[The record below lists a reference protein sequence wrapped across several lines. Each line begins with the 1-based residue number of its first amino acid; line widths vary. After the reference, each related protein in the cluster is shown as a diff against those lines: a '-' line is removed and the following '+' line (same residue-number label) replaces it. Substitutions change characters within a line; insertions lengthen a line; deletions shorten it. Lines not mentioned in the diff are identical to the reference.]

1 MVEWKTN
8 TSKLT
13 LFLPIL
19 LLILIIHSN
28 TISTNYVAIAKKSSL
43 KQLPSDAT
51 DFPNHDAS
59 VLQIHTFKS
68 VQDSVGQYHI
78 RGEVVNLSNRT
89 LLYPKVSAILFDKND
104 SPVGSAKP
112 WFVSGLKLIPNG
124 SGTFDLV
131 IGQYELSAKPASY
144 RLSFTYTIK

>member
-1 MVEWKTN
+1 MIRIQNFGKF
-8 TSKLT
+8 
-13 LFLPIL
+13 LFLVIL
-19 LLILIIHSN
+19 L
-28 TISTNYVAIAKKSSL
+28 TIVMTTVTSISINVTIFAKKSQIL
-43 KQLPSDAT
+43 KQLPSEAA
-51 DFPNHDAS
+51 DFPGNDPG

-68 VQDSVGQYHI
+68 IQDSVGQYHI
-78 RGEVVNLSNRT
+78 RGEVVNLSNKT

-112 WFVSGLKLIPNG
+112 WFVSGLKLIPSG

-131 IGQYELSAKPASY
+131 VGQNELSAKPASY

>member
-1 MVEWKTN
+1 MTAIYAFSVPLMN
-8 TSKLT
+8 
-13 LFLPIL
+13 
-19 LLILIIHSN
+19 SN
-28 TISTNYVAIAKKSSL
+28 TNSTNYVAIAKKSSTL
-43 KQLPSDAT
+43 KQLPSEAT
-51 DFPNHDAS
+51 DFPINDAS
-59 VLQIHTFKS
+59 VLEVHTFKS

-78 RGEVVNLSNRT
+78 GGEVVNWSNRT

-124 SGTFDLV
+124 TGTFDLV
-131 IGQYELSAKPASY
+131 VGQNELSAKPASY